1 YWNVNAGPGGREVRA
16 GRDVAS
22 ECVNNPAFAGLL
34 GDLRDRDVLDA
45 GCGEGHDSRLLARAG
60 ARMTGVD
67 ISERMIAL
75 AVDEERR
82 APLGITYVCTAY
94 TRLEMFPSASF
105 DAAVSFMSMMD
116 GPGFDRAMAEAFR
129 VLRPGGMLAFSIT
142 HPCFITRDAKW
153 MRDEHGTKVAWMV
166 RNYFNPAPWVERWRF
181 TDASA
186 DAPEFAVPRFD
197 RTLSE
202 YLNAVLDAGF
212 RLNASSQSI
221 PNAAK
226 ARRLASRWRPSAS
239 MSVSSRSKKTPFN
252 IAPSPAADI
261 NGPRTVADSTTSACG
276 SCRRRRPRISCR
288 SFIRRY

>member
-1 YWNVNAGPGGREVRA
+1 MSDQGFSEEEVAAYWNVNAGPWAQEVRE
-16 GRDVAS
+16 GRDVAR
-22 ECVNNPAFAGLL
+22 ERLNNPAFLRLL

-45 GCGEGHDSRLLARAG
+45 GCGEGHNTRLLARAG

-105 DAAVSFMSMMD
+105 DAVVSFMAMMD

-142 HPCFITRDAKW
+142 HPCFMTRDAKW
-153 MRDEHGTKVAWMV
+153 MRDEHGTKVAWVV

-181 TDASA
+181 TDAPA

-212 RLNASSQSI
+212 RLTRIEEPRPSEEYCRAHPSQQGWREHAGLFLHVR
-221 PNAAK
+221 AAK
-226 ARRLASRWRPSAS
+226 P
-239 MSVSSRSKKTPFN
+239 
-252 IAPSPAADI
+252 
-261 NGPRTVADSTTSACG
+261 G
-276 SCRRRRPRISCR
+276 
-288 SFIRRY
+288 